1 MNGNSSI
8 NPASHKVALLQRA
21 VAHYRYP
28 LFEKLSQAD
37 GFRWTFFC
45 DEHDDRMSTGLAAA
59 SLASLD
65 RRRTH
70 NRRLVGPVLYQ
81 SGVSL
86 KGYDAF
92 MLDLG
97 WTILS
102 NPRYLIEAR
111 VRGIATIGW
120 SKGIPQDP
128 SKPDSAAKRAV
139 QKTILSLCDTLV
151 LYGEISRE
159 YFLNLGFPAERMF
172 VAQNT
177 IDTRRIASEAS
188 ASRIQ
193 AAGLR
198 EKMGLNGRFVFGY
211 LGTLVAR
218 KRIDVII
225 QAFEQVRDAGV
236 DAVLVLAGGG
246 PAREKLE
253 SIVRGSRH
261 STEIILPGRI
271 PVGEEGGWFNM
282 FDVYLSFAEGGLG
295 ILEAMANGKTVLATP
310 EHYPETEHLEDG
322 VTALLSRDFS
332 VAAFAERMVSSV
344 GSTVDLA
351 SIGNAARER
360 VLANATLEK
369 MVQSIQSAVRAGI
382 QRRVPHKT
390 SAISS

>member
-1 MNGNSSI
+1 MT
-8 NPASHKVALLQRA
+8 PAPYKVALLQRA
-21 VAHYRYP
+21 IAHYRYP

-70 NRRLVGPVLYQ
+70 NRRLIGSVVYQ

-102 NPRYLIEAR
+102 NPRYLMEAR
-111 VRGIATIGW
+111 ARGIATVGW
-120 SKGIPQDP
+120 SKGIPQNP

-139 QKTILSLCDTLV
+139 QKSILSLCDALV
-151 LYGEISRE
+151 LYGEVSRG
-159 YFLNLGFPAERMF
+159 YFLDLGFPAERMF

-177 IDTRRIASEAS
+177 IDTRRIASEES
-188 ASRIQ
+188 ASRTQ
-193 AAGLR
+193 AAALR

-211 LGTLVAR
+211 LGTLMAR
-218 KRIDVII
+218 KRIDAII
-225 QAFEQVRDAGV
+225 QAFEQVRDTGV

-246 PAREKLE
+246 PAREELE
-253 SIVRGSRH
+253 STVRASRH
-261 STEIILPGRI
+261 AAGIIFTGRI
-271 PVGEEGGWFNM
+271 AVGEEGGWFNL

-295 ILEAMANGKTVLATP
+295 ILEAMANGKTVLSTP
-310 EHYPETEHLEDG
+310 ERYPETEHLEDG

-332 VAAFAERMVSSV
+332 VAAFAERMVSST
-344 GSTVDLA
+344 GSTADL
-351 SIGNAARER
+351 STIGNAARER

-369 MVQSIQSAVRAGI
+369 MAQSIQSAVYAAI
-382 QRRVPHKT
+382 QRRAPHKT
-390 SAISS
+390 SSISS